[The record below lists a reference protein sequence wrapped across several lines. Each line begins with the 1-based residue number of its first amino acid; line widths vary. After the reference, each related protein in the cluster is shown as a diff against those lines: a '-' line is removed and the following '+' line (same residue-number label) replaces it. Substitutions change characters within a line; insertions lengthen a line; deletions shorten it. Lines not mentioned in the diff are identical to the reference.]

1 MKKSLIALALV
12 AGCGAADQPADNLA
26 VSSLPSGQGGAA
38 MATTPGE
45 SPRAGLTTLTGLF
58 EGGTGPQKNQLCMIE
73 KGNSAQFG
81 LVVWGG
87 NMHSCSGSG
96 EATRD
101 GATLRLAM
109 AGDSACTIDAKID
122 GETVTLPASAPA
134 GCGYYCGARAQLG
147 AAAFTRKGATAAD
160 AMKAVDLAG
169 DPLCDAPPR

>member
-12 AGCGAADQPADNLA
+12 AACGAADQPSDNLA
-26 VSSLPSGQGGAA
+26 MSSLPSGQGGTA
-38 MATTPGE
+38 MPTTPGE
-45 SPRAGLTTLTGLF
+45 TPRTGIARLTGLF
-58 EGGTGPQKNQLCMIE
+58 EGGTGAQKNQLCMIE
-73 KGNSAQFG
+73 KGNATQFG

-96 EATRD
+96 QATRD

-109 AGDSACTIDAKID
+109 AGDSACTIEAKIE
-122 GETVTLPASAPA
+122 GQMITLPASAPA

-147 AAAFTRKGATAAD
+147 AAAFTRTGATAAD